1 MRRQQPSQIETV
13 ALASS
18 MASTAIPLGPDP
30 LLLLASV
37 AKSNKWLDFELYETY
52 NTYEW
57 YESYK

>member
-1 MRRQQPSQIETV
+1 
-13 ALASS
+13 